1 MSSGVDESCKQKKSL
16 NPIPER
22 TMSASIILATIPW
35 TEILK
40 YSPII
45 VETAGKIYD
54 TVRRYISPEAGGGK
68 RAVSLGDV
76 ARRVRQLEENE
87 LAQAE
92 LVQNIAKQLNE
103 IALAAKVT
111 ANRSWIALSFGVTA
125 FVLSVLSLILH

>member
-1 MSSGVDESCKQKKSL
+1 
-16 NPIPER
+16 
-22 TMSASIILATIPW
+22 MSASLILAAIPW

-54 TVRRYISPEAGGGK
+54 SVRRYISPEEGRGK
-68 RAVSLGDV
+68 KAVSLGDV

-92 LVQNIAKQLNE
+92 LIQNIAKQLNE

-111 ANRSWIALSFGVTA
+111 ANRSWIALFFAVTA
-125 FVLSVLSLILH
+125 FVLSVLAIT